1 MAGILK
7 QTGFAFQMI
16 GIVFLEGQ
24 ARIESKA
31 HKKIVTGHTSHN
43 YDFHY

>member
-24 ARIESKA
+24 ARIENKA
-31 HKKIVTGHTSHN
+31 HIEIVLRSPSRISS
-43 YDFHY
+43 

>member
-31 HKKIVTGHTSHN
+31 HIKIVLRSPN
-43 YDFHY
+43 RIRS